1 MTVDGGNS
9 GPKGQDRFQ
18 LTDRS
23 DIIAVL
29 RQLGRRPELVTAYFN
44 QGRESLV
51 TAVLGVDTERGE
63 IELDQGPDDAVN
75 RRALA
80 ADSLI
85 CMTREQ
91 NVSIRFRVSGLRAGT
106 RSDGPV
112 FRAPLPESVQRM
124 QRREFFRVP
133 MPVSTPVICRIPTED
148 GSVYTLRAM
157 DLSLGGVGLVDA
169 AMSLPLRVGDVFTG
183 CELEIPGQDV
193 LAVRLEVRNIS
204 RHIFRDG
211 SVGRRLGLAFGGVSG
226 RGTTLLQRY
235 LQRLQI
241 AQRDTSPDHH

>member
-1 MTVDGGNS
+1 MTADAGNS
-9 GPKGQDRFQ
+9 GPHGQDRFQ

-23 DIIAVL
+23 DIVAVL
-29 RQLGRRPELVTAYFN
+29 RQLSRRPELITAYFN

-51 TAVLGVDTERGE
+51 TAVLGVDTQRGE
-63 IELDQGPDDAVN
+63 VELDQGPDDAVN

-91 NVSIRFRVSGLRAGT
+91 NVSVRFRLNGLRAGT
-106 RSDGPV
+106 RADGPV
-112 FRAPLPESVQRM
+112 FRAPLPDSVQRM

-133 MPVSTPVICRIPTED
+133 MPVTTPVLCRIPTEE
-148 GSVYTLRAM
+148 GAVHTFRAM
-157 DLSLGGVGLVDA
+157 DLSLGGVGLVDSSMA
-169 AMSLPLRVGDVFTG
+169 LPMQVGDAFTD

-193 LAVRLEVRNIS
+193 LVMRLEVRNIS

-211 SVGRRLGLAFGGVSG
+211 TTGRRLGLAFGSVSG
-226 RGTTLLQRY
+226 RASTLLQRY

-241 AQRDTSPDHH
+241 AQRDTSPDHQ